1 MAQALG
7 LLQRKIKIAKE
18 LREVVDTMKT
28 MAAVN
33 IGIYEKVDRSLAEY
47 NQVIEMGLRAAL
59 QKYPAL
65 LAPNPQAGSD
75 GVGVVVFGTDQ
86 GMVGQFND
94 YLSNK
99 LFELVADTPNA
110 KIWCVGERVGQKL
123 LDRLTIQQ
131 LYRTPDSAVGIAA
144 LAGSIILKVVEQQ
157 EHGAIGKLVVC
168 YNKPTSGSGYE
179 PVIKQLLPVSS
190 EWLENLKKM
199 PWPTKMLPQVIEK
212 NSEAVATF
220 IREYLFISICWACA
234 ESLVSENLSRLAA
247 MQRAEKNIDDI
258 LAEFTISY
266 NQERQSSIT
275 EELFDI
281 IFGYDVLKAGPV
293 TN

>member
-1 MAQALG
+1 MAQALA
-7 LLQRKIKIAKE
+7 LLQHKIKIAKD

-47 NQVIEMGLRAAL
+47 NQVIELGLRAAL
-59 QKYPAL
+59 QKYPEW
-65 LAPNPQAGSD
+65 LAPNPQTGSAGE
-75 GVGVVVFGTDQ
+75 GVIVFGSDQ

-99 LFELVADTPNA
+99 VLELLADSANA

-123 LDRLTIQQ
+123 LDKQAIQQ

-144 LAGSIILKVVEQQ
+144 VAGSLLLKVVEQQ
-157 EHGAIGKLVVC
+157 EEETIDRLLVC

-179 PVIKQLLPVSS
+179 PIVKQLLPVSP
-190 EWLENLKKM
+190 EWLENLTKM
-199 PWPTKMLPQVIEK
+199 PWPTKTIPQVIEK

-220 IREYLFISICWACA
+220 IREYLFINICWACA
-234 ESLVSENLSRLAA
+234 ESLVSENIGRLAA
-247 MQRAEKNIDDI
+247 MQRAEKNIDEL

-281 IFGYDVLKAGPV
+281 IFGYDVLKSGA
-293 TN
+293 N

>member
-7 LLQRKIKIAKE
+7 ILQRKIKIAKE

-47 NQVIEMGLRAAL
+47 NQIIELGFRAILRKCSSL
-59 QKYPAL
+59 HSLIPPAD
-65 LAPNPQAGSD
+65 SD

-99 LFELVADTPNA
+99 VLELLADDANSTV
-110 KIWCVGERVGQKL
+110 WCVGERIGQKL
-123 LDRLTIQQ
+123 ADKLDIKQ
-131 LYRTPDSAVGIAA
+131 LYRTPDSAAGIAA
-144 LAGSIILKVVEQQ
+144 LAGSILLKVVEQQ
-157 EHGAIGKLVVC
+157 EQGNIGKLLVC

-179 PVIKQLLPVSS
+179 TIIRQLLPVSP
-190 EWLENLKKM
+190 EWLENLHEM
-199 PWPTKMLPQVIEK
+199 TWPTKMIPQVIEK
-212 NSEAVATF
+212 NAEALGSFV
-220 IREYLFISICWACA
+220 REHLFINMCWACA
-234 ESLVSENLSRLAA
+234 ESLVSENIGRLTA
-247 MQRAEKNIDDI
+247 MQRARKNIDD
-258 LAEFTISY
+258 LLDEFTINY

-281 IFGYDVLKAGPV
+281 IFGYDVLKNADK
-293 TN
+293 

>member
-1 MAQALG
+1 MAQALA
-7 LLQRKIKIAKE
+7 LLQHKIKIAKD

-47 NQVIEMGLRAAL
+47 NQVIELGLRAAL
-59 QKYPAL
+59 QKYPEW
-65 LAPNPQAGSD
+65 LAPNPQTGSAGE
-75 GVGVVVFGTDQ
+75 GVIVFGSDQ

-99 LFELVADTPNA
+99 VLELLADSANA

-123 LDRLTIQQ
+123 LDKQAIQQ

-144 LAGSIILKVVEQQ
+144 VAGSLLLKVVEQQ
-157 EHGAIGKLVVC
+157 EEETIGRLLVC

-179 PVIKQLLPVSS
+179 PIVKQLLPVSS
-190 EWLENLKKM
+190 EWLENLTKM
-199 PWPTKMLPQVIEK
+199 PWPTKTIPQVIEK

-220 IREYLFISICWACA
+220 IREYLFINICWACA
-234 ESLVSENLSRLAA
+234 ESLVSENIGRLAA
-247 MQRAEKNIDDI
+247 MQRAEKNIDEL

-281 IFGYDVLKAGPV
+281 IFGYDVLKSGA
-293 TN
+293 N

>member
-1 MAQALG
+1 MAQALA
-7 LLQRKIKIAKE
+7 LLQHKIKIAKD

-47 NQVIEMGLRAAL
+47 NQVIELGLRAAL
-59 QKYPAL
+59 QKYPEW
-65 LAPNPQAGSD
+65 LAPNPQTGSAGE
-75 GVGVVVFGTDQ
+75 GVIVFGSDQ

-99 LFELVADTPNA
+99 VLELLADSANA

-123 LDRLTIQQ
+123 LDKQAIQQ

-144 LAGSIILKVVEQQ
+144 VAGSLLLKVVEQQ
-157 EHGAIGKLVVC
+157 EEETIDRLLVC

-179 PVIKQLLPVSS
+179 PIVKQLLPVSS
-190 EWLENLKKM
+190 EWLENLTKM
-199 PWPTKMLPQVIEK
+199 PWPTKTIPQVIEK

-220 IREYLFISICWACA
+220 IREYLFINICWACA
-234 ESLVSENLSRLAA
+234 ESLVSENIGRLAA
-247 MQRAEKNIDDI
+247 MQRAEKNIDEL

-281 IFGYDVLKAGPV
+281 IFGYDVLKSGA
-293 TN
+293 N